1 MEKVFKN
8 FINVAGHLTRD
19 AIARTNSKDNTQFW
33 SCRLAVNGKPNEEP
47 KFYSFTVS
55 SERLAKYMV
64 QGKYVSVCGDL
75 VTTSKDGYINS
86 NITKANVILLNQVKR
101 EEVAQTVTE
110 PEEEFVPADDGVPF

>member
-55 SERLAKYMV
+55 SQQLAKYMV
-64 QGKYVSVCGDL
+64 RGKYISVCGDL

-101 EEVAQTVTE
+101 EEVKTEATE
-110 PEEEFVPADDGVPF
+110 PEKEYIPADEYMPF